1 MSMSNGE
8 AQEHSEEVMAFKEAM
23 SPRTPVF
30 FGTSQ
35 DPDDPGQPQNIAA
48 VVAKYLSP
56 ARREHPEH
64 MRNFS
69 LRMNEVDL
77 LRLSLLAEGLG
88 VGKTALARELLDKA
102 ISEAYRS
109 LPDDLRQELNERFAD
124 EI

>member
-1 MSMSNGE
+1 MTNGE
-8 AQEHSEEVMAFKEAM
+8 AQEHFEEAM
-23 SPRTPVF
+23 SPRPPVF
-30 FGTSQ
+30 FTSPDT

-109 LPDDLRQELNERFAD
+109 LPDDLRQELYERFAD